1 MRRKNVILLFFA
13 LLPLAAVAQQL
24 PHWSQYMINNYV
36 MNPAITGKDPYFVGM
51 SDNRYQWSGIT
62 DAPRTYIL
70 SLHGPMKNL
79 NMGLGGQL
87 FVDITGPTRR
97 TGLYASYAYHARLS
111 DKVKLGLGVNAG
123 ILQFVMDGQKIT
135 LHDAG
140 DYILQNAL
148 QSALLPDFSAGFY
161 LYSDNFWVGA
171 SALQLTGGKIKFFDY
186 LTTTGIINR
195 HYYGMAGYR
204 IHVGDDFVFEPSVLT
219 KYVKPAP
226 FQFDAGL
233 RAIYKDK
240 VWVGGTFRNRDAF
253 DMYMG
258 FIYRENL
265 TIGYSYDFT
274 TTNLKNY
281 ESGTHELLFGIRFN
295 NRKGGSTGDNKAQF

>member
-1 MRRKNVILLFFA
+1 MRKTTYILLFI
-13 LLPLAAVAQQL
+13 LLPMLLGAQQL
-24 PHWSQYMINNYV
+24 PHWSQYMINDYV
-36 MNPAITGKDPYFVGM
+36 MNPGITGKNSYFIGM

-70 SLHGPMKNL
+70 SVHGPLKKQ
-79 NMGLGGQL
+79 NMGVGGQL

-97 TGLYASYAYHARLS
+97 TGFYGSYAYHARLTENI
-111 DKVKLGLGVNAG
+111 KLGLGLSAG

-140 DYILQNAL
+140 DYVLQNAM
-148 QSALLPDFSAGFY
+148 QSALLPDFNAGFY
-161 LYSDNFWVGA
+161 LYSDKFWVGF
-171 SALQLTGGKIKFFDY
+171 SSLQLFESRIKFFDY
-186 LTTTGIINR
+186 MATEGVISR
-195 HYYGMAGYR
+195 HYFGMAGYR
-204 IHVGDDFVFEPSVLT
+204 LHVGDDFIFEPSVLT

-233 RAIYKDK
+233 RAIYKET
-240 VWVGGTFRNRDAF
+240 VWVGGSYRNRDAF
-253 DMYMG
+253 SAYMG
-258 FIYRENL
+258 FLYRENL

-281 ESGTHELLFGIRFN
+281 ETGTHELLFGIRFN
-295 NRKGGSTGDNKAQF
+295 NRKSSGSSQFN